1 MSEHVYVIN
10 LEPTVM
16 TLPFEANIDI
26 RNTVR
31 YKNMMNNYGLEL
43 D

>member
-10 LEPTVM
+10 LEPMVM

-26 RNTVR
+26 RNMVR